1 MRGDLEAEGRRRP
14 RALYG
19 TFIKVRRCV
28 PGGAVP
34 CDVIVGHTPFRT
46 PRVPTFP
53 VPPALAPSADR
64 RRARSLSPPRGGAS
78 PPALIGRPAVASGR
92 REAPCD
98 VMAP

>member
-19 TFIKVRRCV
+19 TFIKVRRCL

-34 CDVIVGHTPFRT
+34 CDVIAGHTPFHT
-46 PRVPTFP
+46 PHPTGP
-53 VPPALAPSADR
+53 NIPRSARPRSVRGPAP
-64 RRARSLSPPRGGAS
+64 RALPQ
-78 PPALIGRPAVASGR
+78 PALIGRPAVASGR